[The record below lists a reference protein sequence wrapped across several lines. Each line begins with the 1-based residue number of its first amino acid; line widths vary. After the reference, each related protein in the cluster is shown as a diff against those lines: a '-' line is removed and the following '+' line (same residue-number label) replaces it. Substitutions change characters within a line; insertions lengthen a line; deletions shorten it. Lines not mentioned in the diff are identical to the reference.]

1 MLLTQQCVSLDLA
14 KKLAA
19 LGVKQ
24 ESAFSWHQELYS
36 NIDTGEVIESDE
48 WRICQN
54 PESGRTQDDTYGRKR
69 WPAYSAYTTSELGE
83 MLPSG
88 FCTSGKGWMHDIGLE
103 GEPKMPYG
111 LMEKNEVN
119 VRAKML
125 IHLIENKKIAL

>member
-1 MLLTQQCVSLDLA
+1 VP
-14 KKLAA
+14 
-19 LGVKQ
+19 GVKQ
-24 ESAFSWHQELYS
+24 ESIFVHLKTKHAKGIYFVTDAIRGAMKQPDAEWCAAFT
-36 NIDTGEVIESDE
+36 TG
-48 WRICQN
+48 
-54 PESGRTQDDTYGRKR
+54 
-69 WPAYSAYTTSELGE
+69 ELGE